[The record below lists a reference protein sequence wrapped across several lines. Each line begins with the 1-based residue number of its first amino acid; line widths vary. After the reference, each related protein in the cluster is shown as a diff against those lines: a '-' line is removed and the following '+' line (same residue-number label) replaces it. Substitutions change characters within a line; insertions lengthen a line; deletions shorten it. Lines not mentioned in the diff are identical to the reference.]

1 MYLDFRGSHPWASLH
16 RKTVHDSIT
25 FYLGCFSA
33 KNTKLLINQYIN
45 IYIQELCDC
54 PKYTPVT
61 VLTLRDCPR
70 IPYLHSVLKLKISIK
85 SCWLYWHCVT
95 VQVIVWLS
103 KFPLLTLNVE
113 TSDKHEELLF
123 VICFV
128 WHCVTVQVIVWLSK
142 VPLLT
147 INQCWNFM
155 ESCCLWFALCDWTPR
170 LWKVKVKVLWYL
182 CVKSL

>member
-128 WHCVTVQVIVWLSK
+128 WHCVTVQLIVWLSK

-147 INQCWNFM
+147 INVETSWR
-155 ESCCLWFALCDWTPR
+155 AVVCD
-170 LWKVKVKVLWYL
+170 LL
-182 CVKSL
+182 CVTGLQDSEK